1 MNKGTLYIVS
11 APAGCGK
18 DTILEKVL
26 TENSNLFYSV
36 SATSRKMRD
45 GEIDGVSYFF
55 KSREQ
60 FEEMLAN
67 GELLEHTEYC
77 GNYYGTPKQ
86 AVVDMLAAGKDVIL
100 KIEVE
105 GAANVKAIFPQAVM
119 IFILPPSL
127 TELRR
132 RLHKRGTEDDA
143 TIEKRI
149 AQAKNELSLA
159 KNYDFIV
166 VNDALEDAIIDFNA
180 VINAGR
186 LTAANNADLIANIA
200 GD

>member
-1 MNKGTLYIVS
+1 MSKGTLYIVS

-186 LTAANNADLIANIA
+186 LTAANNADLIADIA